1 MEWKVEKKAGLLE
14 FLMEKM
20 EGSSRTKVKETLA
33 RNVMVDGRK
42 VTQYNFP
49 LMEGMTVTVGK
60 ADFKKR
66 WTPRDVDIVYEDQW
80 LLVVNKREGLVSYS
94 RKAGDVTMISE
105 VNGYLEA
112 TRQKCHAHVV
122 HRLDRDTSG
131 LMVVAKS
138 KEVARKFEENW
149 KERVYDRK
157 YVAVVWG
164 KLEEKEG
171 VIRSW
176 LTDGEYCVLSSWEDN
191 GGKEAVTRYRVV
203 KESRRYTMVDLKLD
217 TGRRNQ
223 IRVHAREIGHPVVKD
238 PMYGYKDDISPINRL
253 ALHAYR
259 LCFFH
264 PVTGKKMEYETE
276 VPKSF
281 EKLMEI

>member
-1 MEWKVEKKAGLLE
+1 MEWKVEKKAELLE

-20 EGSSRTKVKETLA
+20 EGGSRTKVKETLA

>member
-1 MEWKVEKKAGLLE
+1 MEWKVEKKAELLE

-203 KESRRYTMVDLKLD
+203 KESRRYAMVDLKLD

>member
-1 MEWKVEKKAGLLE
+1 MEWKVEKKAELLE

>member
-1 MEWKVEKKAGLLE
+1 MEWKVEKKAELLE

-66 WTPRDVDIVYEDQW
+66 WTPRNVDIVYEDQW

-281 EKLMEI
+281 ERLMEI

>member
-1 MEWKVEKKAGLLE
+1 MEWKVEKKAELLE

-20 EGSSRTKVKETLA
+20 EGSSRTKMKETLA

-164 KLEEKEG
+164 KLEVKEG

>member
-1 MEWKVEKKAGLLE
+1 MEWKVEKKAELLE

-238 PMYGYKDDISPINRL
+238 PMYGCKDDISPINRL

>member
-1 MEWKVEKKAGLLE
+1 MEWKVDKKAELLE

-164 KLEEKEG
+164 KLEEKDG

-264 PVTGKKMEYETE
+264 PVTGKKMEYET
-276 VPKSF
+276 
-281 EKLMEI
+281 